1 MRALTTALRAYIY
14 DKNDISAWNALKEA
28 RDFAQD
34 LSEKAYVDL
43 YAFCSELARLT
54 EHPELKAAANGVI
67 DALNGSIAAFQFS
80 SSYPQKYSKDAR
92 AVSICFPES
101 AELVGSIPDLQV
113 NWGSYIDLTFNHTTH
128 WSDFLKE
135 FWERQRAEGDRRK
148 PRELAKAAGR

>member
-14 DKNDISAWNALKEA
+14 DIYDISAWNAVNEA
-28 RDFAQD
+28 RDFAED

-54 EHPELKAAANGVI
+54 EHPELRDAANNVI
-67 DALNGSIAAFQFS
+67 NALNDSIAAFQFS
-80 SSYPQKYSKDAR
+80 SSYPQKYAKDAR

-101 AELVGSIPDLQV
+101 AQLVGSIPHLQV

-128 WSDFLKE
+128 WSGFLRPSSGTGSGPKAIDASPE
-135 FWERQRAEGDRRK
+135 
-148 PRELAKAAGR
+148 PPELW